1 MSSWDMKRKI
11 LTLLREDE
19 EFKYAVAGL
28 LGMEEI
34 LRKLAE
40 HDKKFNEIVA
50 KLAEHDKKFNEI
62 VAEIK
67 EIRSYMDRTSISL
80 EEEAREV
87 ISYKLR
93 ERGIDIS
100 LRRLFIEGLE
110 VDIYGCTDDLCVVG
124 EVTTRLGVGLVK
136 RILGLVEEVRRKV
149 PEVRDKRILAVI
161 YTLWATPES
170 IEEAEKRGIWVVEAL
185 RELTPFNPLD

>member
-40 HDKKFNEIVA
+40 HDKKFNEI
-50 KLAEHDKKFNEI
+50 I
-62 VAEIK
+62 AEIK